1 MSLNATSA
9 QELRDTLTSLAAGL
23 SVVAAQNGQ
32 IQIRG
37 LVFSLMHV
45 CMSECMYGNVRSS
58 QPDLRTPASS

>member
-1 MSLNATSA
+1 MSFNATSA

-32 IQIRG
+32 VQIRG

-45 CMSECMYGNVRSS
+45 CMYECMYGNAEQS
-58 QPDLRTPASS
+58 A